1 MTRKDDIMEDIFG
14 TDARGSQSDDRAT
27 DPPEERRPTGWGA
40 DKDEKDRP
48 GVPMETTPGPLTH
61 TNTLVR
67 QQTSDPKPVVGP
79 NRFLTP
85 VYSTALPTRGLS
97 GLMRKTAYKMPD
109 YKPQRWMLLL
119 AADRVDVLEHM
130 KLGRA
135 VVGVGVFVLALSLF
149 KVIRA

>member
-1 MTRKDDIMEDIFG
+1 MEDIFG
-14 TDARGSQSDDRAT
+14 TDARDSQGDDRAT
-27 DPPEERRPTGWGA
+27 NPPAEGQPTGWGA

-48 GVPMETTPGPLTH
+48 GVPMETAPEPLTH
-61 TNTLVR
+61 TNTMVR
-67 QQTSDPKPVVGP
+67 QQTGEPKPVIGP

-97 GLMRKTAYKMPD
+97 GVLRRAAYKMPD

-135 VVGVGVFVLALSLF
+135 VVGVSVFVLALSLF
-149 KVIRA
+149 KIVRAT